1 LAAICGFHPTFDENF
16 RFLGVG
22 VAVKAHNWVS
32 RAWRKDSVRVA
43 DSPGTGRELQVLKS
57 LIAELEAHDPAETSH
72 SELVSLYAARTATQ
86 LGWSLDRIERML
98 LAGTVHDVGKAT
110 LPASILHKPGPL
122 TEAEWELVRGHP
134 EAGARM
140 VSEAG
145 FRDVAVWVML
155 HHERVDGTGYPHGL
169 AGDEIPIEAR
179 ILAVAD
185 AYEAMT
191 ADRVYRRSIGHE
203 AACRELRRCAGTQF
217 DPEVVQAFL
226 TGSADELPTLRPNTD
241 QR

>member
-1 LAAICGFHPTFDENF
+1 MFTTCFSRRPRLAAVARNLTAGRPWWEGFADFTANPGRRKHVLSWE
-16 RFLGVG
+16 RKGV
-22 VAVKAHNWVS
+22 
-32 RAWRKDSVRVA
+32 
-43 DSPGTGRELQVLKS
+43 
-57 LIAELEAHDPAETSH
+57 I
-72 SELVSLYAARTATQ
+72 
-86 LGWSLDRIERML
+86 
-98 LAGTVHDVGKAT
+98 
-110 LPASILHKPGPL
+110 
-122 TEAEWELVRGHP
+122 
-134 EAGARM
+134 RM

-217 DPEVVQAFL
+217 DADVVVAFL
-226 TGSADELPTLRPNTD
+226 AGSVEELPTLRPSTG
-241 QR
+241 RG

>member
-1 LAAICGFHPTFDENF
+1 
-16 RFLGVG
+16 
-22 VAVKAHNWVS
+22 
-32 RAWRKDSVRVA
+32 VRVA
-43 DSPGTGRELQVLKS
+43 DSPGKGRELQVLKR

-72 SELVSLYAARTATQ
+72 SELVSLYAARTATL

-110 LPASILHKPGPL
+110 LPDSILHKPGPL

-134 EAGARM
+134 EAGAWM

-217 DPEVVQAFL
+217 DPDVVEAFL
-226 TGSADELPTLRPNTD
+226 AGAADELPTLRPITGA
-241 QR
+241 R

>member
-1 LAAICGFHPTFDENF
+1 
-16 RFLGVG
+16 
-22 VAVKAHNWVS
+22 
-32 RAWRKDSVRVA
+32 
-43 DSPGTGRELQVLKS
+43 VLKS

-72 SELVSLYAARTATQ
+72 SELVSLYAARTAAH
-86 LGWSLDRIERML
+86 LGWPLDRIERML

-122 TEAEWELVRGHP
+122 TEDEWELVRPHP
-134 EAGARM
+134 EAGAWM
-140 VSEAG
+140 VSSAG
-145 FRDVAVWVML
+145 FRDIAVWVML

-169 AGDEIPIEAR
+169 TGDEIPIEAR

-217 DPEVVQAFL
+217 DADVVEAFL
-226 TGSADELPTLRPNTD
+226 AGSAELPTLRPITG
-241 QR
+241 RR